1 MNERRFA
8 QVDVFSSVPFAGNP
22 VAVVVDGE
30 GLTDAEM
37 QRFAAWTN
45 LSETT
50 FLLPPTSGDA
60 DYRVRIFT
68 TDEELPFAGHP
79 TLGSAHAWLEAGGTP
94 RTPGHLVQE
103 CAKGLVP
110 LRESAGRWAFA
121 GPELSRYEPP
131 SSDELERATR
141 GLGLTPEDVLDASW
155 LVNGPEWLA
164 VRVASADVVLGLR
177 PAYAELSDLF
187 VGVVGP
193 HPADDG
199 APGEDDRPTFEV
211 RAVMGTGTEDPVTGS
226 LNAGLARWLRDT
238 GVAPASYVA
247 AQGTVQGRAGRVHVT
262 EEDGRIWVA
271 GDAVTGVAGTVRL

>member
-1 MNERRFA
+1 VNERRFA
-8 QVDVFSSVPFAGNP
+8 QVDVFSPVPFAGNP

-30 GLTDAEM
+30 GLSDEEM

-50 FLLPPTSGDA
+50 FLLPPTTQEA

-79 TLGSAHAWLEAGGTP
+79 TIGSAHAWLQAGGTP

-103 CAKGLVP
+103 CAQGLVP
-110 LRESAGRWAFA
+110 LRESGGRWAFA
-121 GPELSRYEPP
+121 GPALTRYEPP
-131 SSDELERATR
+131 SAEELGRATR
-141 GLGLTPEDVLDASW
+141 GLGLEAADILDASW
-155 LVNGPEWLA
+155 LVNGPQWLA
-164 VRVASADVVLGLR
+164 LRVASADVVLGLR
-177 PAYAELSDLF
+177 PDHGALGDLF

-193 HPADDG
+193 HAADDG

-211 RAVMGTGTEDPVTGS
+211 RAIMGTGAEDPVTGS

-262 EEDGRIWVA
+262 DDGEIWVA
-271 GDAVTGVAGTVRL
+271 GDAVTGVTGTVRL